1 MPRTYGEVL
10 PSSFATILALG
21 GKTDKVLVD
30 FGSGHGLLVKAAV
43 EQYDCNFAI
52 GVEKYKEPAAIA
64 AKLFSSSSSDLQA
77 KMRFLLEDMSDTDIP
92 KELQGLQFDTI
103 ILFCNNLAFHDGTV
117 HRSSLVFRQ
126 IMDSMSD
133 KTVFVVSTR
142 PMKVLEDRAVQ
153 SLALNMSWS
162 KEVHDVHVYQSISSF
177 PV

>member
-10 PSSFATILALG
+10 PSSFADILALG

-30 FGSGHGLLVKAAV
+30 FGSGHGLLVKTAV

-92 KELQGLQFDTI
+92 TELQGLQFDTI
-103 ILFCNNLAFHDGTV
+103 ILFCNNLAFHEGTV
-117 HRSSLVFRQ
+117 HRCELL
-126 IMDSMSD
+126 SMH
-133 KTVFVVSTR
+133 
-142 PMKVLEDRAVQ
+142 
-153 SLALNMSWS
+153 
-162 KEVHDVHVYQSISSF
+162 VHTQR
-177 PV
+177 